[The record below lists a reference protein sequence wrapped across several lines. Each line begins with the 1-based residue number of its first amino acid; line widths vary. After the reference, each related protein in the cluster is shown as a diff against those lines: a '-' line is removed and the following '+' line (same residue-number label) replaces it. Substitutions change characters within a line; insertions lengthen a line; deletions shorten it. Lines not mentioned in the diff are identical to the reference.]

1 MMMMMTGRVL
11 LVCALC
17 VLWCGAGGVYAR
29 NPDNNSLGG
38 YMASRG
44 FGRNKSFLSNGS
56 IKNLS
61 TPLLLSASFISA
73 IKAEAREGKVPSAR
87 VTDSHLSGAAGLSPA
102 FSGPDAAIAR
112 PTVPGHVPGAA
123 IPGADFSARVPAFSG
138 LGSAGPVHGPV
149 SAADAIPG
157 AAVHGH
163 GAGPGHGAAAFSG
176 LGAAGPGA
184 IPGPAPVRGPTF
196 SGPDANIFGA
206 PVPGHGPAAIPG
218 APVSGHGPGAIPGAP
233 VPGHGPG
240 AIPGAPVSG
249 HGPGAI
255 PGAPV
260 PGHGPGAI
268 PGAPVSGHGPGAI
281 RGSLR
286 GSAVPGDDDAFSGL
300 GDAII
305 AEAVPGAAAAF
316 SGHAAAVPGHAAGPA
331 GAGDGPAFSGLVP
344 AVPGAGHSV
353 GGGSEPPDSRS
364 VVISSS
370 QGGNAKTAPVS
381 VSSDEQIASPE
392 EVLPQKETGS
402 QGTSSPEGQPTV
414 SSNTEKQ
421 RNNSASA
428 GSHSL
433 GHDAAGDELQD
444 SLEEQ
449 QKNDHSQT
457 NETKKSSGD
466 QNTES
471 QRSGGALSEV
481 SNTTT
486 HGIKTQQPK
495 KNSVNEKNYSQNTD
509 ASHSTSPLLLLVV
522 ACAAAAAVVAA

>member
-1 MMMMMTGRVL
+1 MAMMMTGRVL

-17 VLWCGAGGVYAR
+17 VLWCGAGGIHAR

-73 IKAEAREGKVPSAR
+73 MQAEAHEEVPSAG
-87 VTDSHLSGAAGLSPA
+87 VTDSPLSGGTGLSPA
-102 FSGPDAAIAR
+102 FSGPDTAIAR

-123 IPGADFSARVPAFSG
+123 IPVADFSARVPAFSG

-149 SAADAIPG
+149 SGADAIPV

-196 SGPDANIFGA
+196 SVPDANIFGA
-206 PVPGHGPAAIPG
+206 PVPGNGPAAIPG
-218 APVSGHGPGAIPGAP
+218 APVSGHVPGAIPGAP
-233 VPGHGPG
+233 VPGNGPA

-249 HGPGAI
+249 HVPGAI

-260 PGHGPGAI
+260 PGNGPAAI
-268 PGAPVSGHGPGAI
+268 PGAPVSSHGPGA
-281 RGSLR
+281 
-286 GSAVPGDDDAFSGL
+286 AAFSGL
-300 GDAII
+300 GAAIHG
-305 AEAVPGAAAAF
+305 AADPGAAIHGAIPGPG
-316 SGHAAAVPGHAAGPA
+316 SVRGAAVHVPVGPDHGPA
-331 GAGDGPAFSGLVP
+331 LSGLVP

-370 QGGNAKTAPVS
+370 QGGNGKTAPVS

-428 GSHSL
+428 GGHSL

-466 QNTES
+466 QITES
-471 QRSGGALSEV
+471 QRSGGALSKV

-486 HGIKTQQPK
+486 HGIKTQLPK
-495 KNSVNEKNYSQNTD
+495 TNSANEKNYSQNTD
-509 ASHSTSPLLLLVV
+509 ASHTTSPLLLLVV
-522 ACAAAAAVVAA
+522 VACAAAVVAA